1 MNKPALYWI
10 AGGIVVIV
18 GAISLMVPPREMAI
32 KRTTEPSPALR
43 QAIAEAKRR
52 LPEFTRALQA
62 AKPGDQFAVRAR
74 FTTPVGNEYLWLK
87 DAIPSPKGFLGLI
100 DQAPAFLKEKKKG
113 DLVLVT
119 RADIVDWMAKTA
131 DGTIGGFTNGL
142 E

>member
-1 MNKPALYWI
+1 MNKPALSWI

-18 GAISLMVPPREMAI
+18 GAVSLMIPPRQVGI

-52 LPEFTRALQA
+52 LPEFTRALQS
-62 AKPGDQFAVRAR
+62 AKPGDQFAIRAR

-87 DAIPSPKGFLGLI
+87 DPIPSPKGFIGLI
-100 DQAPAFLKEKKKG
+100 DQAPAFLKTKKQG
-113 DLVLVT
+113 DLALVP
-119 RADIVDWMAKTA
+119 RADIVDWLAKT
-131 DGTIGGFTNGL
+131 DSGTTGGFTNGL